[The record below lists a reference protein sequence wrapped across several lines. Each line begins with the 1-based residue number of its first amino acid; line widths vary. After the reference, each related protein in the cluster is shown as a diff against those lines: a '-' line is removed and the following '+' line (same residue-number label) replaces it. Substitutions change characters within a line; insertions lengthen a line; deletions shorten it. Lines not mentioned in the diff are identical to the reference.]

1 MYQDDTVS
9 VTSEYKDDLFELP
22 RGKSCLMKFWW
33 VYSFP
38 IKFVLRFIIP
48 NPNKIRKLYPLTFF
62 MCIICIGINAFMIVW
77 MLTALGVVIHCPDI
91 VMGLTFLA
99 AGSATPEAVSSAIS
113 VRKGMFCFNIRHI
126 HTICI

>member
-1 MYQDDTVS
+1 
-9 VTSEYKDDLFELP
+9 
-22 RGKSCLMKFWW
+22 MKFWYF
-33 VYSFP
+33 YSFP

-48 NPNKIRKLYPLTFF
+48 NPLKIRKLYPLTFF
-62 MCIICIGINAFMIVW
+62 MCIVSIGINAFMIVW

-113 VRKGMFCFNIRHI
+113 VRKGEFFEDNIVFIPKLTIKCFFFQVTVELECRI
-126 HTICI
+126 H

>member
-1 MYQDDTVS
+1 
-9 VTSEYKDDLFELP
+9 
-22 RGKSCLMKFWW
+22 
-33 VYSFP
+33 
-38 IKFVLRFIIP
+38 
-48 NPNKIRKLYPLTFF
+48 

-113 VRKGMFCFNIRHI
+113 VRKGDSGIGVSNSLGANSLAILLSLGLPWFIKNCITFNSEDN
-126 HTICI
+126 